1 MKAKKFWW
9 VAAAGVA
16 ILVISSTALAGSMA
30 QNKRFQRTFVCVN
43 KHNGLIKVIS
53 RRQQNRCAS
62 GWKRYRVSDIFGKGM
77 RGTRGI
83 PGAPGPQGPQGPA
96 GAAGAAGAPGATGDT
111 GPAGALGP
119 MGPQGPM
126 GLQGPTG
133 AAGADGADG

>member
-53 RRQQNRCAS
+53 RRQHNRCAA
-62 GWKRYRVSDIFGKGM
+62 GWKRYRVSDLFGKGM
-77 RGTRGI
+77 RGARGFR
-83 PGAPGPQGPQGPA
+83 GGDGPHG
-96 GAAGAAGAPGATGDT
+96 
-111 GPAGALGP
+111 
-119 MGPQGPM
+119 
-126 GLQGPTG
+126 
-133 AAGADGADG
+133 